1 MQVLAAHSENVD
13 PSSTA
18 AMEPPAKQA
27 RVAPPQPAAAEES
40 FRVQRI
46 SDKASLPTR
55 GSAKAAGYDISSAED
70 TLVPARGKACISTG
84 LRIAVPAGTYG
95 RVAPRSGLAAKHF
108 IDTGAGVVDEDYRG
122 ELKVLL
128 FNHSD
133 ADFQVRVG
141 DRIAQL
147 VLERIATPEVEEV
160 ASLDDTE
167 RGAGGFGSTGVAAA
181 Q

>member
-1 MQVLAAHSENVD
+1 
-13 PSSTA
+13 
-18 AMEPPAKQA
+18 MEPPAKQA
-27 RVAPPQPAAAEES
+27 RIAPGAAAES
-40 FRVQRI
+40 FRVQRM
-46 SDKASLPTR
+46 SDKATLPKR
-55 GSAKAAGYDISSAED
+55 GSAQAAGYDIASAED
-70 TLVPARGKACISTG
+70 CVVPARGKHCISTG
-84 LRIAVPAGTYG
+84 LRIAVPPGTYG
-95 RVAPRSGLAAKHF
+95 RVAPRSGLAAKNF

-133 ADFQVRVG
+133 TDFTVRVG

-167 RGAGGFGSTGVAAA
+167 RGAGGFGSTGVT
-181 Q
+181 QQ